1 MLEKM
6 KRLVVDEEGQALS
19 EYGLIIA
26 LVAIALIAALGFLKD
41 DIAKVFEKI
50 GDALNPPAAS

>member
-1 MLEKM
+1 M